1 MDSRILDVFI
11 SKAGIQGKEAEFG
24 TELESQ

>member
-1 MDSRILDVFI
+1 MNSRILDVSI
-11 SKAGIQGKEAEFG
+11 SNAGNQGKEAEFG

>member
-11 SKAGIQGKEAEFG
+11 SKEGNQGKEAEFG
-24 TELESQ
+24 AKLVSQ